1 MDYAESL
8 NKNASAFSKN
18 SLSFLCALRDETIK
32 NRRYTEEIKRKQKN
46 KLASERGI
54 TLLSLIITVVIMII
68 LAAVTISVTLGDGGL
83 VDQAKWAAEQ
93 TANSTQSEQE
103 QLDDVASQVNEI
115 IAGIGGGTG
124 GGVTNT
130 TPGEDTNQ
138 IEETNTVE
146 TNTIDPEPEPPEPLP
161 DGTISIGEPQWQPG
175 GTANVTVSTTE
186 EGVTIEYQIGGTEE
200 GSWTPVTGG
209 TITGIEN
216 GQTVYVRITN
226 GEQSSNPQEITVR
239 DETKPTVNVQLQG
252 TTTTNSI
259 SVSVSAEDNETG
271 MADSLTY
278 TYYIKESSQGDES
291 YTSPEGATGI
301 ANNTYTFTGLEQ
313 SKSYDIKVEVNGDK
327 AGNVGT
333 GFLAGQS
340 TGTIPGGDEGV
351 EQGRITFGPANW
363 ADGKASVTI
372 STDTGLQLQYQ
383 KNTTNDDGWEE
394 TENNGEVTGLSHGD
408 TVYARLTDGNN
419 YGDYAS
425 TNILDNEVPAQAT
438 IQPNTT
444 NILIGES
451 LTATVTHTDTK
462 SGVDIN
468 ASGWVLNTTASAI
481 GTDNTS
487 AYTGK
492 FTTNG
497 ETITLDSS
505 NAGTYYLHVLTTDVA
520 GNKTETVSSAITISA
535 ITGTVTQN
543 GQVTWSAGQA
553 TLVLQT
559 TESQYTIVYKINGE
573 GSWQTYNGT
582 SITGLSHGDKVTACL
597 TNASQTTYGPEAT
610 FEIKDETDPTVTV
623 TAQGSPSTNSITV
636 TAQAV
641 DNESGMKAE
650 PTYTFQIKQSSQGS
664 YTTPSGAENIS
675 NATYTFTGLTQGTSY
690 DIQVIVNGDNAGNSG
705 TGTLLNQ
712 TTQTV
717 PGADE
722 GLETGTITAS
732 PVAWSGGKASTTLTT
747 TTSFQ
752 IQYQVGGI
760 SEESWSSPANSPVTV
775 SNLDHGSIVY
785 ARLTDGTNAG
795 NYAAINILDGTPPTV
810 SVEVGEVT
818 YNSIEVTVTAEDKE
832 SGLAD
837 SNAYRYYLNDE
848 PTPRAT
854 SNSNTYTYEGLTG
867 STDYTIKVEVVDKA
881 GTPGTG
887 TAQATTL
894 KAPATNV
901 NELEAGDFVYYED
914 AKGTRQLCAVL
925 YDSSSEYGVEII
937 TMNTVENV
945 RLGSDSILNT
955 AINDY
960 NNAIATLN
968 NATSKYINTIYAD
981 ASRSVGSVPSNP
993 SQESADYFTSS
1004 YSYMSSY
1011 NGRFKDGDNNYET
1024 DYNQMEMLGIRGSNN
1039 YYWLASRYV
1048 VSDINRTD
1056 FYVRNASSGGE
1067 FTSFSLCYV
1076 YGSAGSMETIGL
1088 TCGLRPVFHL
1098 RDTVQVTGG
1107 TGTKED
1113 PYILYA
1119 ETPISDTETQVA
1131 NYADVDGN
1139 GTVDGVIYADLAIGG
1154 SGSGLGQ
1161 SYTIPKGSNFKKYE
1175 VTQES
1180 YSGSFGTGQV
1190 IAPVSGSSGNE
1201 RFYVMALENAASGT
1215 YQFWGS
1221 GGTSVV
1227 TSTDF
1232 GTGESNT
1239 AAMKAKSG
1247 SSSYLWGIS
1256 EVQSGTWNGSSGWY
1270 VPSRGEWSA
1279 FADQLDITTSN
1290 YSSKGLSNYYG
1301 SSSQYS
1307 ARNAW
1312 DANFYYGSSD
1322 YGDVTNSHYVRL
1334 GTTF

>member
-216 GQTVYVRITN
+216 GETVYVRITD

-239 DETKPTVNVQLQG
+239 DETNPTVNVQLQG

-425 TNILDNEVPAQAT
+425 TNILDNEVPAQAN
-438 IQPNTT
+438 IQPNTASL
-444 NILIGES
+444 LIGET
-451 LTATVTHTDTK
+451 LTATVTHSDTK

-468 ASGWVLNTTASAI
+468 ASGWVLNTNASAM
-481 GTDNTS
+481 GTDNTE
-487 AYTGK
+487 AYTGN

-582 SITGLSHGDKVTACL
+582 SITGLSHGDTVTACL
-597 TNASQTTYGPEAT
+597 TNTSQTTFGPEAT

-636 TAQAV
+636 TAQAS
-641 DNESGMKAE
+641 DNESGMKDG
-650 PTYTFQIKQSSQGS
+650 PTYTFQYKLSGQGS

-675 NATYTFTGLTQGTSY
+675 NAQYTFTGLTQGTTY
-690 DIQVIVNGDNAGNSG
+690 DIQVIVNGDNAGNTG
-705 TGTLLNQ
+705 TGTTQ
-712 TTQTV
+712 ATTTTV

-722 GLETGTITAS
+722 GLVTGSITAS
-732 PVAWSGGKASTTLTT
+732 PASWKDYKASTTLTT
-747 TTSFQ
+747 TTNFK
-752 IQYQVGGI
+752 IQYQVNGTAEG
-760 SEESWSSPANSPVTV
+760 SWSEAANSPVTV
-775 SNLDHGSIVY
+775 SNLNHGDTVN

-795 NYAAINILDGTPPTV
+795 SHATITILDDGNPTV
-810 SVEVGEVT
+810 SVSIGEIGETSVAV
-818 YNSIEVTVTAEDKE
+818 SVSASDAE
-832 SGLAD
+832 SGLATTD
-837 SNAYRYYLNDE
+837 TYKYYANNELKHTGTE
-848 PTPRAT
+848 ASFTIT
-854 SNSNTYTYEGLTG
+854 GLTAG
-867 STDYTIKVEVVDKA
+867 TKYTIKVEAYDKA
-881 GTPGTG
+881 G
-887 TAQATTL
+887 
-894 KAPATNV
+894 N
-901 NELEAGDFVYYED
+901 
-914 AKGTRQLCAVL
+914 
-925 YDSSSEYGVEII
+925 S
-937 TMNTVENV
+937 
-945 RLGSDSILNT
+945 GSD
-955 AINDY
+955 
-960 NNAIATLN
+960 
-968 NATSKYINTIYAD
+968 
-981 ASRSVGSVPSNP
+981 
-993 SQESADYFTSS
+993 
-1004 YSYMSSY
+1004 
-1011 NGRFKDGDNNYET
+1011 
-1024 DYNQMEMLGIRGSNN
+1024 
-1039 YYWLASRYV
+1039 
-1048 VSDINRTD
+1048 
-1056 FYVRNASSGGE
+1056 
-1067 FTSFSLCYV
+1067 
-1076 YGSAGSMETIGL
+1076 
-1088 TCGLRPVFHL
+1088 
-1098 RDTVQVTGG
+1098 
-1107 TGTKED
+1107 TKEVTTTE
-1113 PYILYA
+1113 PSIP
-1119 ETPISDTETQVA
+1119 ETTTQVA

-1139 GTVDGVIYADLAIGG
+1139 GSVDGVIYADLAVGG
-1154 SGSGLGQ
+1154 SGTGLGQ
-1161 SYTIPKGSNFKKYE
+1161 RYTITKGSNFKKYK

-1180 YSGSFGTGQV
+1180 YSGSFGTGKV
-1190 IAPVSGSSGNE
+1190 IAPISGSSGNE
-1201 RFYVMALENAASGT
+1201 RFYVMALSDVDSDR
-1215 YQFWGS
+1215 YQFWSGS
-1221 GGTSVV
+1221 TSVV

-1239 AAMKAKSG
+1239 AAMKAKG
-1247 SSSYLWGIS
+1247 STGMWGIS
-1256 EVQSGTWNGSSGWY
+1256 AVQSGTWNGSSGWY
-1270 VPSRGEWSA
+1270 VPSAVEWVA
-1279 FADQLDITTSN
+1279 FAGQLNITTSN
-1290 YSSKGLSNYYG
+1290 YSSVGLSNLYW
-1301 SSSQYS
+1301 SSSQYN
-1307 ARNAW
+1307 AGNAW
-1312 DANFYYGSSD
+1312 FAYFSDGTFYADG
-1322 YGDVTNSHYVRL
+1322 VHTNRYVRL